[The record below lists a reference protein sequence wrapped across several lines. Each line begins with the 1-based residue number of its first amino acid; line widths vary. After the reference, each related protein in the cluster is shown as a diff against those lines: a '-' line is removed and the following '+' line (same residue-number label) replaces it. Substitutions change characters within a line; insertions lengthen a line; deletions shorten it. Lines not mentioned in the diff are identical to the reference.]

1 MHGVVD
7 YIYLL
12 EIDLRLKQ
20 DCSAN
25 GTEIAHIS
33 VGSSLGVSH
42 QESPL
47 YEGFGGRHMHPEQR
61 RAIYVTRKVRE
72 AAGYVEL
79 GLFEQALECLDIQDL
94 GPWEGPVSMFKGQIL
109 AAQGRFRDA
118 AVAFERAAQL
128 FPPPHDR
135 LAWLT
140 LSHCL
145 RQAGDTTRAI
155 QMLGRARGAFPR
167 QLFLPDSGTAS
178 G

>member
-1 MHGVVD
+1 MAQQ
-7 YIYLL
+7 LL
-12 EIDLRLKQ
+12 
-20 DCSAN
+20 
-25 GTEIAHIS
+25 IA
-33 VGSSLGVSH
+33 VSW
-42 QESPL
+42 SFLVCRIMNLPKMR
-47 YEGFGGRHMHPEQR
+47 GFGGRHMLPEQR
-61 RAIYVTRKVRE
+61 RAICVTRKVRE

-79 GLFEQALECLDIQDL
+79 GLFDRALECLEIPDL

-135 LAWLT
+135 FAWLT
-140 LSHCL
+140 LSYCL